1 MSETLNPMSAVC
13 NEPDALSDI
22 AVKDTNRLVGRIAE
36 SLAMNAVFINILD
49 GGTFA
54 SGISDTVRSAVSMP
68 AAPGDSMAIPT
79 FVNDTEVCGT
89 DGIQDL
95 TGTIEFQYSLQ
106 TKRGR
111 GPRVCMKKG
120 YAAYRD
126 SYLQAE
132 NSLVKLIVQYINAD
146 VRAQLYL
153 NSASKF
159 NATKGYC
166 FEDLFTGGNPTDI
179 GVQFAQVL
187 PTGPVSFKAILTLNR
202 YMREALLAEP
212 FSGEGKG
219 QPHAKI
225 IGSAEIIDAFREESG
240 VATNMLAL
248 TAGGYQ
254 IGENTLTAYSWETS
268 PAYRGIAF
276 GTDQSPLRATGF
288 DQNGDLAL
296 VDPRLVIAD
305 PATNTAYSIVNP
317 AWLTAPYEVLFVVY
331 QDSFRRLV
339 PEKYVGEGS
348 FKFAPQLVS
357 GELIWHYIMDNDCNL
372 WGDYGFHKYQ
382 ITRAYMPVRPMHVV
396 PVLYRRCKSDLGLED
411 CVSTSCPVLGEL

>member
-1 MSETLNPMSAVC
+1 MSAVC

-22 AVKDTNRLVGRIAE
+22 AVKDTNRLIGRIAE
-36 SLAMNAVFINILD
+36 CLAQNAVFVNILD
-49 GGTFA
+49 GGTFP
-54 SGISDTVRSAVSMP
+54 SGVSDTVRSAVSMP

-79 FVNDTEVCGT
+79 FVEDLQVCGT

-95 TGTIEFQYSLQ
+95 TGTVDFSYSLK
-106 TKRGR
+106 TKRGK

-120 YAAYRD
+120 YAAFRD

-132 NSLVKLIVQYINAD
+132 NSLAKLVTQYINAD

-159 NATKGYC
+159 NATAGYC
-166 FEDLFTGGNPTDI
+166 FEDLFTGGQPTDI

-202 YMREALLAEP
+202 FMREALLAEP
-212 FSGEGKG
+212 FPGDGKG
-219 QPHAKI
+219 QPHAKV
-225 IGSAEIIDAFREESG
+225 IGSADIIDAFREESD
-240 VATNMLAL
+240 VHANMMAL
-248 TAGGYQ
+248 TTGGYQ

-276 GTDQSPLRATGF
+276 GTDQTPLRATGF

-296 VDPRLVIAD
+296 VNPRLTVAD
-305 PATNTAYSIVNP
+305 PVKNTAYSIVNP
-317 AWLTAPYEVLFVVY
+317 AWLAAPYEVLFLVY
-331 QDSFRRLV
+331 MDSFRRLV
-339 PEKYVGEGS
+339 PERYVGEGS

-357 GELIWHYIMDNDCNL
+357 GELQWHYLLDNDCNQ
-372 WGDYGFHKYQ
+372 WGDYGWHKYQ
-382 ITRAYMPVRPMHVV
+382 ITRAYQPVRPMHVI
-396 PVLYRRCKSDLGLED
+396 PVLYRRCKADLGLED
-411 CVSTSCPVLGEL
+411 CVTTTCPVIGAL